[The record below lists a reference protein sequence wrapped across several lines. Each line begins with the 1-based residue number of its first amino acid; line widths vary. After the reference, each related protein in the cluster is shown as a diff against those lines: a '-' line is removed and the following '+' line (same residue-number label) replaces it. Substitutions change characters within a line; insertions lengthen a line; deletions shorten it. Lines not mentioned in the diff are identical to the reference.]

1 MEEKLESI
9 KKVESTLL
17 NIGTLLMSS
26 GASTGRIR
34 TTVNR
39 IASALGY
46 NVELLIT
53 NRTLMLK
60 VSDEETSDFIAS
72 LKRTSPHGVNFMI
85 VSGISRMSW
94 KVVEE
99 KWTVDQINNDLARI
113 VALPHYPR
121 FLILLLVALAGTSF
135 CRLFGGEGIEL
146 LVAFVATFFG
156 LFIRQES
163 HKKGFNPYLCVAFAA
178 FAASLVSGLAVWL
191 NIGKIPEHAFSTSV
205 LFLVPGVPLIN
216 SFTDLIDGN
225 LLNGITRAVHGFLI
239 AFAIALG
246 LLGAMLI
253 FNI

>member
-1 MEEKLESI
+1 MENKLETI
-9 KKVESTLL
+9 KKVESMLL
-17 NIGTLLMSS
+17 NVGTLLMSS

-39 IASALGY
+39 IAAALGY

-72 LKRTSPHGVNFMI
+72 VKRTSPHGVNFMI

-99 KWTVDQINNDLARI
+99 KWNVDQINKDIERI
-113 VALPHYPR
+113 KSLPHYPR
-121 FLILLLVALAGTSF
+121 PLILFLVALAGTSF
-135 CRLFGGEGIEL
+135 CKLFGGEGIEL

-156 LFIRQES
+156 LYIRQES
-163 HKKGFNPYLCVAFAA
+163 TKKGFNPYLCIVFAS
-178 FAASLVSGLAVWL
+178 FAASLISGLAVYF
-191 NIGKIPEHAFSTSV
+191 NIGRIPEHAFSTSV

-225 LLNGITRAVHGFLI
+225 LLNGITRGVHGFLI

-246 LLGAMLI
+246 LLGAMI
-253 FNI
+253 IYNI